1 MNFIKKTAP
10 NLGWLETKL
19 SPEAMNKLWEYERVG
34 RENNK
39 DVRDQLAGNISTS
52 LDLIDTDDWFFE
64 NIVYPQVVE
73 YPKIFGIEPSVTEHN
88 KGLPNLSTLWV
99 NYQYKHEFNPQHTH
113 SGVYSFVIW
122 MKIPT
127 HWKHQHSLPF
137 VKNSANKLA
146 GDFYFRYSSILGHSH
161 SATIR
166 MEPDLEGTMLFFPAQ
181 LQHGVYPFY
190 ESDEVRI
197 SISGNVSEDIG
208 FFWGTPRPEFQE
220 IYKKRFPDSQNFE

>member
-73 YPKIFGIEPSVTEHN
+73 YPKFLV
-88 KGLPNLSTLWV
+88 
-99 NYQYKHEFNPQHTH
+99 
-113 SGVYSFVIW
+113 
-122 MKIPT
+122 
-127 HWKHQHSLPF
+127 
-137 VKNSANKLA
+137 
-146 GDFYFRYSSILGHSH
+146 
-161 SATIR
+161 
-166 MEPDLEGTMLFFPAQ
+166 
-181 LQHGVYPFY
+181 
-190 ESDEVRI
+190 
-197 SISGNVSEDIG
+197 
-208 FFWGTPRPEFQE
+208 
-220 IYKKRFPDSQNFE
+220 